1 MKELSILQQREKLA
15 RAAMQL
21 ALEDQQAEDSVDLYI
36 YNIIWKKL
44 NLNIG
49 LNILGHP
56 HRHPYRF

>member
-15 RAAMQL
+15 RAAY
-21 ALEDQQAEDSVDLYI
+21 AIVEDQQAKIALIYI